1 MARRYASLSALVLTL
16 GTAACAPDTYL
27 PPTDFERAGTWQ
39 AEGVNDRNLRAMVA
53 DPSHLTRGV
62 GAATD
67 RGSAGADA
75 VSALDRGTR
84 PPLPRGLSSVG
95 QAGSAGATGV
105 TSGGASGGGSS
116 GR

>member
-1 MARRYASLSALVLTL
+1 MERRYGYLSALSLLL
-16 GTAACAPDTYL
+16 GLGACAPDTYL
-27 PPTDFERAGTWQ
+27 PPTDFDRAGTWQ

-67 RGSAGADA
+67 RGAAGAA
-75 VSALDRGTR
+75 AANALQRGAR
-84 PPLPRGLSSVG
+84 PALPQTGLSTVG
-95 QAGSAGATGV
+95 QDGGGGSTGV
-105 TSGGASGGGSS
+105 TSGGGGGSS